1 MPGRGFSSTIAA
13 LVVAVAVASAPL
25 PAQGPASPGRSI
37 EYRGGR
43 WFNGTRF
50 VETTMLVQGGVFR
63 ARGSVPPDSVVDLQG
78 GYVVPP
84 FGDAHQHLVEFDPRQ
99 MVAAHLT
106 DGIFYV
112 KDQSNAPILRRLLDR
127 VLNQPTTL
135 DFISANQGWTSP
147 GGHPIEVIRRAP
159 AEGPFGAF
167 LRDSLDPGL
176 MMQVDNAADI
186 DRRWAYFLSG
196 KPDFVKIY
204 LLQSEHYARLR
215 QDPAAV
221 GNRGMDPALVAEM
234 VRRAH
239 AAGLTVSAHVWT
251 AADFRAAV
259 EGGVDQIA
267 HVPGGRS
274 SNPAPFLLTEAD
286 AALAAA
292 RRVTVVTT
300 VAQQRDSAV
309 TDQLLASQLGPNL
322 RVLKKHKVTLL
333 LGSDLFPATAAVEA
347 AALKRSGIFSNL
359 ELLRLWSVTTPQAIF
374 PQRKLGELSEGY
386 EASFLVLRGD
396 PLADFAHT
404 RAISLRVK
412 RGVVLDGKR

>member
-1 MPGRGFSSTIAA
+1 MPRFGFSTRLATLLAA
-13 LVVAVAVASAPL
+13 AASGL
-25 PAQGPASPGRSI
+25 PAQTPDPSGPII

-50 VETTMLVQGGVFR
+50 LETTMLVQGGVFR
-63 ARGSVPPDSVVDLQG
+63 ARRNAKPDSVVDLQG

-84 FGDAHQHLVEFDPRQ
+84 FGDAHQHLVDPDPRPI
-99 MVAAHLT
+99 VAAHLR

-112 KDQSNAPILRRLLDR
+112 KDQSNAPVLRRMLDR
-127 VLNQPTTL
+127 MLNQPTSI

-147 GGHPIEVIRRAP
+147 GGHPIEVIRRVP
-159 AEGPFGAF
+159 AGSPFAVF
-167 LRDSLDPGL
+167 VRDSLDPGL
-176 MMQVDNAADI
+176 LLQVDSVADI

-204 LLQSEHYARLR
+204 LLRSEQHAVLR
-215 QDPAAV
+215 QDPRFE
-221 GNRGMDPALVAEM
+221 GNRGMDPALVPEM

-259 EGGVDQIA
+259 NGGVDQIA
-267 HVPGGRS
+267 HVPGGRA
-274 SNPAPFLLTEAD
+274 SNPAPFLLTDAD
-286 AALAAA
+286 AERAAA

-300 VAQQRDSAV
+300 VAQQRDSAI

-322 RVLKKHKVTLL
+322 RLLKKHKVTVL
-333 LGSDLFPATAAVEA
+333 LGSDLFPQTAAVEA
-347 AALKRSGIFSNL
+347 AALHRSGIFSNL
-359 ELLRLWSVTTPQAIF
+359 ELLRMWSVTTPQAIF
-374 PQRKLGELSEGY
+374 PERKLGELREGY

-396 PLADFAHT
+396 PLADFAQT
-404 RAISLRVK
+404 REIVMRVK
-412 RGVVLDGKR
+412 RGVVLR

>member
-1 MPGRGFSSTIAA
+1 MSSVRVRPTLAVLLAGGASLPLAA
-13 LVVAVAVASAPL
+13 AQRPDPPDRVV
-25 PAQGPASPGRSI
+25 

-63 ARGSVPPDSVVDLQG
+63 ARGGVKADSVVDLRG

-84 FGDAHQHLVEFDPRQ
+84 FGDAHQHLVEPDPRP
-99 MVAAHLT
+99 MVTAHLG

-112 KDQSNAPILRRLLDR
+112 KDQSNAPVLRRLLDR
-127 VLNQPTTL
+127 MLNQPRSI
-135 DFISANQGWTSP
+135 DFISANQGWTSQ
-147 GGHPIEVIRRAP
+147 GGHPIEVIRRVP
-159 AEGPFGAF
+159 PESPFAAYV
-167 LRDSLDPGL
+167 RDSLDPGL
-176 MMQVDNAADI
+176 VMQVDNTEDI

-204 LLQSEHYARLR
+204 LLRSEDYARLR
-215 QDPAAV
+215 QDPAAE
-221 GNRGMDPALVAEM
+221 GNRGMDPALVPEM

-251 AADFRAAV
+251 AADFRAAIQ
-259 EGGVDQIA
+259 GGVDQIA

-292 RRVTVVTT
+292 RHVTVVTT
-300 VAQQRDSAV
+300 VAQQRDSAI
-309 TDQLLASQLGPNL
+309 TDRLLASQLGPNL
-322 RVLKKHKVTLL
+322 RLLRKHKVTLL
-333 LGSDLFPATAAVEA
+333 LGSDLFPQTAVIEA
-347 AALKRSGIFSNL
+347 AALQRSGIFSNL
-359 ELLRLWSVTTPQAIF
+359 ELLRMWSVTTPQAIF
-374 PQRKLGELSEGY
+374 PQRKLGELKQGY

-396 PLADFAHT
+396 PLVDFAAT
-404 RAISLRVK
+404 RAITLRVK
-412 RGVVLDGKR
+412 RGVVLGP

>member
-1 MPGRGFSSTIAA
+1 MPGFGFSRTVAT
-13 LVVAVAVASAPL
+13 LAVAAATAPL
-25 PAQGPASPGRSI
+25 PAQAPATPGRII

-43 WFNGTRF
+43 WFDGARF

-63 ARGSVPPDSVVDLQG
+63 ARGGGKPDSVVDLQG

-84 FGDAHQHLVEFDPRQ
+84 FGDAHQHLVEFDPRPT
-99 MVAAHLT
+99 VTAHLA

-112 KDQSNAPILRRLLDR
+112 KDQSNAPVLRRLLDR
-127 VLNQPTTL
+127 MLNQPTSL

-147 GGHPIEVIRRAP
+147 GGHPIEVIRRTP
-159 AEGPFGAF
+159 ADGPFGAF
-167 LRDSLDPGL
+167 VRDSLDPGL
-176 MMQVDNAADI
+176 VMQVDSTADI

-204 LLQSEHYARLR
+204 LLRSEDYARLR
-215 QDPAAV
+215 QDPAAE
-221 GNRGMDPALVAEM
+221 GNRGMDPALVPEM

-274 SNPAPFLLTEAD
+274 SNPAPFLLAEAD

-292 RRVTVVTT
+292 RGVTVVTT
-300 VAQQRDSAV
+300 VAQQRDSAI
-309 TDQLLASQLGPNL
+309 TDQLLATQLGPNL
-322 RVLKKHKVTLL
+322 RLLRKHKVSLL

-347 AALKRSGIFSNL
+347 AALKRSAIFSNL
-359 ELLRLWSVTTPQAIF
+359 ELLRMWSVTTPQAIF
-374 PQRKLGELSEGY
+374 PQRKLGELKEGY

-396 PLADFAHT
+396 PLADFAQT
-404 RAISLRVK
+404 RAIVMRVK
-412 RGVVLDGKR
+412 RGLLLRP

>member
-1 MPGRGFSSTIAA
+1 MPHFGFSRTVAA
-13 LVVAVAVASAPL
+13 LVVAAANAPL
-25 PAQGPASPGRSI
+25 LAQGPEPSGRMI

-43 WFNGTRF
+43 WFDGTRF
-50 VETTMLVQGGVFR
+50 VQTTMLVQGGVFR
-63 ARGSVPPDSVVDLQG
+63 APGTVKADSVVDLQG

-84 FGDAHQHLVEFDPRQ
+84 FGDAHQHLVEPDPRP

-127 VLNQPTTL
+127 MLNQPTTL

-159 AEGPFGAF
+159 AEGPFAAF
-167 LRDSLDPGL
+167 MRDSLDPGL
-176 MMQVDNAADI
+176 LLQVDNVADI

-204 LLQSEHYARLR
+204 LLRSEDYARLR
-215 QDPAAV
+215 QDPAAE
-221 GNRGMDPALVAEM
+221 GNRGIDPALVPEL

-239 AAGLTVSAHVWT
+239 AAGLQVSAHVWT
-251 AADFRAAV
+251 AADFRAAIQ
-259 EGGVDQIA
+259 GGVDQIA

-274 SNPAPFLLTEAD
+274 SNPAPFLLTDAD

-292 RRVTVVTT
+292 RGVSVVTT
-300 VAQQRDSAV
+300 VAQQRDSAI
-309 TDQLLASQLGPNL
+309 TDQLLVSQLGPNL
-322 RVLKKHKVTLL
+322 RVLRKHKVPLL

-359 ELLRLWSVTTPQAIF
+359 ELLRMWSVTTPQAIF
-374 PQRKLGELSEGY
+374 PKRKLGVLKPGY

-396 PLADFAHT
+396 PLVDFAAT

-412 RGVVLDGKR
+412 RGVLLRP